1 MPKRTT
7 QSNVI
12 RESTEPTK
20 FLNVDVD
27 VYSSA
32 DLTPL
37 AIAMEADISV
47 LFVGKVGRRHELHFE
62 ISESTRRLKVTK
74 SPFRSNPCDGNV
86 DRIIQKIV
94 SLIETLPPPARRL
107 WDGAKARQFNV
118 GIQAGRQPHCI
129 EYPIQPETLR
139 RVAKLKANIVTTI
152 YASEK
157 A

>member
-7 QSNVI
+7 RSKTI
-12 RESTEPTK
+12 PESSDATE

-47 LFVGKVGRRHELHFE
+47 LFVGKVRGRHELHFE
-62 ISESTRRLKVTK
+62 ISESSHRLKATK

-94 SLIETLPPPARRL
+94 SLIETMPPPARKL
-107 WDGAKARQFNV
+107 WDGAKARKLNI
-118 GIQAGRQPHCI
+118 GIQAGQQPHCV
-129 EYPIQPETLR
+129 EYPIKPETLK
-139 RVAKLKANIVTTI
+139 RVAKLNANIVTTL
-152 YASEK
+152 YASEN